1 MDVLLRLRVLIWVLV
16 ISLWGVMVY
25 QYLGE
30 DEKENTAMRQ
40 VVNPYPAADAGTPAP
55 TPDQNASA
63 PAPAPIPAASA
74 ETGQVA
80 AISPV
85 IPPAL
90 VVPGTAADPANMIS
104 APSGDVGPAA
114 PSDRRE
120 APAAVAEAPLAE
132 APLAHVAPRPP
143 RATPRAA
150 PVRPKRAWREDRT
163 AALPDPPVPEGFQK
177 SVTRHFNVYAEQYEA
192 SDRFLELIEN
202 LHANLMLDLAPFSP
216 WASDQK
222 VSIFLFKSQDAYRRV
237 TGRPPWSGG
246 ASSVPKRKVYVYESE
261 ELPGILAH
269 ELTHIYF
276 DGFFLEGATDP
287 LWLSEGMATLLQV
300 ERGLA
305 APNWLRENLATLE
318 GGGGLP
324 FETFMGVT
332 TTSGWADDKV
342 RLWYAQAYS
351 VVRYLIRTQYR
362 SSFYK
367 FAAYIRDGRP
377 VPEALYRAYGAPYT
391 RIRALEIAWRHEV
404 SRSSLDK
411 LPAGN

>member
-1 MDVLLRLRVLIWVLV
+1 
-16 ISLWGVMVY
+16 
-25 QYLGE
+25 
-30 DEKENTAMRQ
+30 
-40 VVNPYPAADAGTPAP
+40 
-55 TPDQNASA
+55 
-63 PAPAPIPAASA
+63 
-74 ETGQVA
+74 
-80 AISPV
+80 
-85 IPPAL
+85 
-90 VVPGTAADPANMIS
+90 MIV
-104 APSGDVGPAA
+104 APSGDVGPASPA
-114 PSDRRE
+114 ERRE
-120 APAAVAEAPLAE
+120 TPSVVEGSAPPPARVPPPSRAPAARTPL
-132 APLAHVAPRPP
+132 R
-143 RATPRAA
+143 RS
-150 PVRPKRAWREDRT
+150 WREDSST
-163 AALPDPPVPEGFQK
+163 PLPDPPVPAGFQK
-177 SVTRHFNVYAEQYEA
+177 SVSRHFNIYAEQYEA

-202 LHANLMLDLAPFSP
+202 LHGNLMLDLAPFSP

-222 VSIFLFKSQDAYRRV
+222 VSIFLFKSQEAYRRV

-276 DGFFLEGATDP
+276 DGFFLEGTTDP

-305 APNWLRENLATLE
+305 APNWLRENLASLE
-318 GGGGLP
+318 SGGGLP
-324 FETFMGVT
+324 FESFMGVT
-332 TTSGWADDKV
+332 TTSGWTDDKV

-367 FAAYIRDGRP
+367 FASYIRDGRP

-404 SRSSLDK
+404 SRGALDR
-411 LPAGN
+411 LPAAN